1 LFPKLKLIVEYG
13 PKDSV
18 KFYPI
23 ELLEIVEEEPKE
35 STTEKNGGWTEDN
48 IENST
53 QWYQCFYRFVLFIN
67 FLIF

>member
-35 STTEKNGGWTEDN
+35 SSTENNGGWSEDN
-48 IENST
+48 EDNT